1 MKFAKNALIA
11 GLAATTIAGGVLV
24 FNTNAAVSV
33 MNNIEALKS
42 KIVSF
47 AQNDAKLVDKYNNL
61 KSDAEAKIS
70 DLEKQL
76 ESNSTTS
83 KEEKDKLQEE
93 IARLEGQLKLAN
105 AAIEGLEAQSNKA
118 VKDVESLVP
127 TSVNSL
133 PDLNGNVTEE
143 AKLAVTH
150 FYSGRTQ
157 VDVNIK
163 EDINIGLASKG
174 NVVIKFT
181 YADGT
186 TETKNKVWDGY
197 LNKDG
202 VKYGLT
208 NSKLSPGTYTTTVN
222 NKETVKVEVTV
233 TNNDGD
239 VESITLNK

>member
-1 MKFAKNALIA
+1 MKFAKNALVA
-11 GLAATTIAGGVLV
+11 GLAATTIAGGILV

-42 KIVSF
+42 KIVAF
-47 AQNDAKLVDKYNNL
+47 AQNDTKLVEKYNKL
-61 KSDAEAKIS
+61 KSDAEQQI
-70 DLEKQL
+70 
-76 ESNSTTS
+76 

-143 AKLAVTH
+143 AKLAVAH
-150 FYSGRTQ
+150 FYSGHTQ

-233 TNNDGD
+233 TNNNGD

>member
-1 MKFAKNALIA
+1 ML
-11 GLAATTIAGGVLV
+11 
-24 FNTNAAVSV
+24 
-33 MNNIEALKS
+33 NN
-42 KIVSF
+42 
-47 AQNDAKLVDKYNNL
+47 
-61 KSDAEAKIS
+61 
-70 DLEKQL
+70 EK
-76 ESNSTTS
+76 TDI
-83 KEEKDKLQEE
+83 DKLQEE
-93 IARLEGQLKLAN
+93 ITRLEGQLKLAN
-105 AAIEGLEAQSNKA
+105 AVIEGLEAQSNKA

-143 AKLAVTH
+143 AKLAVAH
-150 FYSGRTQ
+150 FYSGHTQ

-208 NSKLSPGTYTTTVN
+208 NPQLTAGTYTTTVN
-222 NKETVKVEVTV
+222 KNPVKVEVTV
-233 TNNDGD
+233 TDEEGQ